1 MLIIPDHILD
11 VTDYRKDYR
20 FKSGFLVLAT
30 LDTDVMQFYQPKI
43 NLLASESEAKSVYN
57 NAFCLMQLFLERQ
70 KPDHSLLP
78 SKSPMWKSSFA
89 LVQPEQRLANS
100 RSSFKVSS
108 ETHFHRLAPM
118 CYVLLIFPDASLFM

>member
-43 NLLASESEAKSVYN
+43 NLLASESEAESVCN

-89 LVQPEQRLANS
+89 LVQPEQ
-100 RSSFKVSS
+100 
-108 ETHFHRLAPM
+108 
-118 CYVLLIFPDASLFM
+118 